1 MAVYTNMEAVK
12 SGKHGMFESSRI
24 RATNCGHLYDVT
36 FEEDIDNGV
45 LVLVKG
51 YTGNGLQEREGAVA
65 TTKDMVAVTGNPA
78 LIKDAFTT
86 QQNQP
91 YNYYNR
97 ANNPVKCYELVKE
110 DIFAVADYQFT
121 EDSKEHIKVG
131 SYVIVDGN
139 GAYKAQVADPSA
151 TNGFVGKIHSIYTTT
166 YFTMVRI
173 EVVQNTTIA

>member
-78 LIKDAFTT
+78 LIKTAFTT
-86 QQNQP
+86 QQDQP

-121 EDSKEHIKVG
+121 EDSKEHLKVG

-139 GAYKAQVADPSA
+139 GAYKAQTADPSA
-151 TNGFVGKIHSIYTTT
+151 TNGFVGKIHSIYATT
-166 YFTMVRI
+166 YYTMVRI

>member
-65 TTKDMVAVTGNPA
+65 TTKDKVAVTGNPA

-121 EDSKEHIKVG
+121 EDSKEHLKVG

-139 GAYKAQVADPSA
+139 GAYKAQTADPSA
-151 TNGFVGKIHSIYTTT
+151 TNGFVGKIHSIYATT
-166 YFTMVRI
+166 YYTMVRI